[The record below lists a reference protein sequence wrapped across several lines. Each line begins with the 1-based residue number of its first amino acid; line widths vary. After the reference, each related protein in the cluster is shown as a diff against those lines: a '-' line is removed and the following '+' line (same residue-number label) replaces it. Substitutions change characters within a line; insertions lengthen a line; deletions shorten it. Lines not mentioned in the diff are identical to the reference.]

1 MPIIVDTN
9 CFANV
14 FCRTSAKHK
23 QFEPVLKWIVGGKG
37 QLVYGGT
44 KYKKELAKATKYLTF
59 FRLLK
64 ESGKAI
70 SGDDANIDKIEA
82 DIEKKKD
89 SDAFNDTHLL
99 AISIDTKCRLIC
111 SEDTTSIPFVTD
123 KKYLPKGALR
133 PVYYTSENN
142 AGLLCDKYVHE
153 DLKPLCK
160 INKELAIKLY
170 GKLPEK

>member
-14 FCRTSAKHK
+14 FCRTSQKHK
-23 QFEPVLKWIVGGKG
+23 HFEPVLKWIIGGKG

-44 KYKKELAKATKYLTF
+44 KYKKELTKAPKYLTF

-70 SGDDANIDKIEA
+70 NGDDSNIDKIEA
-82 DIEKKKD
+82 EIEKMKD
-89 SDAFNDTHLL
+89 TDVFNDAHLL
-99 AISIDTKCRLIC
+99 AISLDTKCYLIC
-111 SEDTTSIPFVTD
+111 SEDTSSIPFVTH
-123 KKYLPKGALR
+123 KKYVPKGAMR
-133 PVYYTSENN
+133 PVYYTSEKNSD
-142 AGLLCDKYVHE
+142 LLCDKYVHA

-160 INKELAIKLY
+160 INKELALKLY
-170 GKLPEK
+170 GQLPEK

>member
-14 FCRTSAKHK
+14 FCRTSQKHK
-23 QFEPVLKWIVGGKG
+23 NFEPVLKWIIGGKG

-44 KYKKELAKATKYLTF
+44 KYKKELTKARKYLTF

-70 SGDDANIDKIEA
+70 SGNDSNIDKVETEIEA
-82 DIEKKKD
+82 KKD
-89 SDAFNDTHLL
+89 TYIFNDAHLL
-99 AISIDTKCRLIC
+99 AISIDTKCCLIC
-111 SEDTTSIPFVTD
+111 SEDTSSIPFVTD
-123 KKYLPKGALR
+123 KKYLPKGASK
-133 PVYYTSENN
+133 PIYYTSEKNSD
-142 AGLLCDKYVHE
+142 LLCDKYVHK
-153 DLKPLCK
+153 DLRPLCK

-170 GKLPEK
+170 GQLPDK